1 MHAHMHAYIHMHV
14 HTHAYIHMHAHT
26 HAYIHMHAHTHAYI
40 HMHAHTH
47 AYIHMHAHTHAYIHM
62 HALCE
67 LRPTPLTWSPLDRG
81 HRMDSGRPCRDQ
93 TLVFLSGSGSHTA
106 NELSTIVL
114 YT

>member
-1 MHAHMHAYIHMHV
+1 MSHTPKRAIVPLMQCAHTHTHARAHMHAYIHMHV
-14 HTHAYIHMHAHT
+14 
-26 HAYIHMHAHTHAYI
+26 
-40 HMHAHTH
+40 HTH